1 MGKHVKSLIS
11 ILIAVVMICSVS
23 AVVSAQEL
31 VDSGEMKYDNSILYT
46 WEYYDNDVLKIYPRR
61 DQAYIY
67 KDELSS
73 YVQDHFT
80 SDTTV
85 VYDFTYTDINY
96 IIYNQ
101 IYLSGYDT
109 PAKNIIIS
117 GIDNKIVNIFYF
129 RNFSNLESVY
139 FESEISLKKVE
150 IENCGITSVD
160 IFENASIEYLNV
172 DECHELAT
180 VNVPDYVSKFEIRDC
195 YSVSSLNIHENLES
209 ITAYNLSNLYMDSF
223 NIPSALKQLDFMQI
237 NIKSI
242 YVPNTCGIFA
252 VDSSTLETATIEPG
266 RTALN
271 NSMFSGCEN
280 LTSVN
285 IPDSVTRIEDLA
297 FASCTSLTDISIPN
311 SVNHIGLAAFSGSGI
326 ESVRIPNSV
335 STIHYGSF
343 SGCRNLTT
351 MVIPDTVTKIDDQAF
366 SYNDYNSLED
376 VYFEGSR
383 AQWENISITHVRN
396 MDDPYDSVGPSSKT
410 IYEVFEGV
418 NVHFVGE
425 MIETQSEDYTGPVGS
440 TAEFTVVANGD
451 GLKYQWQVLKNG
463 VWTNCSI
470 NDGAKTATLTLEAKE
485 SRNGCI
491 YHCVVTDK
499 NGNSQTS
506 NEVTLTVVTPLAITT
521 QPEDYSGPVGDYAV
535 FNVSAEGEG
544 LKYQWQVLKNGT
556 WTNCSKNDG
565 AKTATFTQEIKDSRN
580 GNVYQCVITDKNGDT
595 VTTDEVTLTVKS
607 SLSIV
612 EQPTNF
618 SGSVGNT
625 AKFIVEAQGDGLKY
639 QWQMLKKGTW
649 TNCSINDGART
660 NTLSLEIKESRNGCI
675 YHCIVTDKTGAT
687 VTSDEVTL
695 TVCNELY
702 IAAEPESQFAV
713 SGQNASFTVEA
724 EGDGVKY
731 QWQYK
736 KNGEWVNCSLNDGAR
751 TNTLTQAASAS
762 RDGREY
768 HCVITDKY
776 GNVATTRSVY
786 LYIVSEDSL
795 VPVSNSSTADSTVI
809 EIEEAVEASEETVD
823 VVEPEVVEVIDTVE
837 ESVET
842 ESVA

>member
-11 ILIAVVMICSVS
+11 VLLAIVMICSMS
-23 AVVSAQEL
+23 AVVSAQEGP
-31 VDSGEMKYDNSILYT
+31 VDSGEHKYNDSILYT

-96 IIYNQ
+96 IFYNQ
-101 IYLSGYDT
+101 LYLSGYDT

-117 GIDNKIVNIFYF
+117 GINNKITDMFYF

-160 IFENASIEYLNV
+160 IFENASIEYLHV

-180 VNVPDYVSKFEIRDC
+180 VNVPDYVSKFEI
-195 YSVSSLNIHENLES
+195 SVCNSLSSVNIHENLNS
-209 ITAYNLSNLYMDSF
+209 LTVNGSSNLHMDSF
-223 NIPSALKQLDFMQI
+223 NIPSSLKTTNFYYVD
-237 NIKSI
+237 IKSI
-242 YVPNTCGIFA
+242 YIPNTCETCSFS
-252 VDSSTLETATIEPG
+252 DCKLETATIEPG
-266 RTALN
+266 RTEITDC
-271 NSMFSGCEN
+271 MFMQCEN

-285 IPDSVTRIEDLA
+285 IPQGVTKIGDLA
-297 FASCTSLTDISIPN
+297 FASCDSLTSIALPD
-311 SVNHIGLAAFSGSGI
+311 SVNYIGLAAFSGSGI
-326 ESVRIPNSV
+326 ETINIPYGV
-335 STIHYGSF
+335 SSIYYATF
-343 SGCRNLTT
+343 SSCHNLSSIT
-351 MVIPDTVTKIDDQAF
+351 IPDTVTEIEDSAF
-366 SYNDYNSLED
+366 RRCELLEN
-376 VYFEGSR
+376 VYFGGTR
-383 AQWENISITHVRN
+383 AQWENITLKHVRN
-396 MDDPYDSVGPSSKT
+396 MDDPYGTLEHSSKT

-418 NVHFVGE
+418 NVHFAGE
-425 MIETQSEDYTGPVGS
+425 MIETQPEDYTGPAGS

-451 GLKYQWQVLKNG
+451 GLKYQWQLLKNG

-470 NDGAKTATLTLEAKE
+470 NDGARTPTLTLEAKQ

-580 GNVYQCVITDKNGDT
+580 GNVYQCVITDKYGDT
-595 VTTDEVTLTVKS
+595 VTTDEVTLTVKA

-625 AKFIVEAQGDGLKY
+625 AKFIVEAQGEGLKY
-639 QWQMLKKGTW
+639 QWQVLKNGTW

-660 NTLSLEIKESRNGCI
+660 NTLSLEIKESRNGCV

-736 KNGEWVNCSLNDGAR
+736 KKGEWVNCSLNDGAR

-795 VPVSNSSTADSTVI
+795 VPLSNSSTADSTVI
-809 EIEEAVEASEETVD
+809 EAEEAVEVSEGTVD
-823 VVEPEVVEVIDTVE
+823 VVEPEVVEVIDTIE